1 MNQPEYMDRKYF
13 GQIKLGLI
21 QRGLTIP
28 TLMHGLSEVSRGLCS
43 AEPGEEITLALAE
56 DFIVKTTLN
65 PSEKDGP
72 KLISQQDRLRLIME
86 EGETDV
92 GIIPVPDFL
101 KQQLK
106 RRTPVSENICLDGYC
121 FNVFLRAIGK
131 GRELSMPIEAVLG
144 VIQAAFEE
152 GAADLIQL
160 NMDYSN
166 DDDRGFQ
173 RLAPLVE
180 AIKKRFNTFVALKGF
195 PPLNK
200 NTIDCVYASGFD
212 IVNFP
217 LGGFFGTAKSKK
229 IMAAEKTYEALE
241 YASSVFSPGT
251 VLTDLIMSAGSQDKF
266 KEGIDR
272 LINSGIIPLIL
283 LQRDSMKGNSSY
295 PNLVELAEHMDQ
307 AIQRNNLPLKW
318 LYPAC
323 RFLSPLDTRFFTEDP
338 LKARLAVKPV
348 YRSGLGRRT
357 SAGFAAIRR
366 KLRIRNV
373 SDSFESAGL

>member
-1 MNQPEYMDRKYF
+1 MDKKYF
-13 GQIKLGLI
+13 GQIKFGLI
-21 QRGLTIP
+21 QRGLAIP
-28 TLMHGLSEVSRGLCS
+28 TLLQGLLEVSQGLGS
-43 AEPGEEITLALAE
+43 AEPGQEMTLALAD
-56 DFIVKTTLN
+56 DFIVKVTMN
-65 PSEKDGP
+65 PSDKEGP
-72 KLISQQDRLRLIME
+72 KLISQEDRLRLVME

-92 GIIPVPDFL
+92 NIIPVPDFL

-131 GRELSMPIEAVLG
+131 GKKLSMPIEAILS
-144 VIQAAFEE
+144 VIQTAFEE
-152 GAADLIQL
+152 GAADLVQL

-166 DDDRGFQ
+166 EDDRGFQ

-195 PPLNK
+195 PPLDK
-200 NTIDCVYASGFD
+200 NIIDHIYASGID

-217 LGGFFGTAKSKK
+217 LGGFYGTVKSKK
-229 IMAAEKTYEALE
+229 IMGIEKIYEALE
-241 YASSVFSPGT
+241 YASGIFSPGT
-251 VLTDLIMSAGSQDKF
+251 VWTDLIISPRSQDRF
-266 KEGIDR
+266 KDGIDR
-272 LINSGIIPLIL
+272 LVDAGIIPLIL
-283 LQRDSMKGNSSY
+283 LQRDSKTKTPSY
-295 PNLVELAEHMDQ
+295 RNLVELAEQMDQ
-307 AIQRNNLPLKW
+307 AVQRNGLPLKW

-338 LKARLAVKPV
+338 LKARLAVTPV
-348 YRSGLGRRT
+348 YRSGLGKTT

-366 KLRIRNV
+366 KLRIRKV

>member
-1 MNQPEYMDRKYF
+1 MDKTYF

-21 QRGLTIP
+21 QKGLAIP
-28 TLMHGLSEVSRGLCS
+28 TLIKGLEEVSRGVCS
-43 AEPGEEITLALAE
+43 GDPGEEITLALAD
-56 DFIVKTTLN
+56 DFIVKTSLN
-65 PSEKDGP
+65 PPDKSGP
-72 KLISQQDRLRLIME
+72 KLIVKEDRLRLYME

-92 GIIPVPDFL
+92 SIVPVPEFL

-106 RRTPVSENICLDGYC
+106 KRTPVSENICLDGYC
-121 FNVFLRAIGK
+121 FNIFLRAIGK
-131 GRELSMPIEAVLG
+131 GKKLSMPIDVILS

-166 DDDRGFQ
+166 EDDRGFQ
-173 RLAPLVE
+173 RLAPLVQS
-180 AIKKRFNTFVALKGF
+180 IKKRFNTFVALKGF
-195 PPLNK
+195 PPSDK
-200 NTIDCVYASGFD
+200 NTIDHVYASGFD

-217 LGGFFGTAKSKK
+217 LTGFYETVKSKK
-229 IMAAEKTYEALE
+229 IIDTEKIYESLE

-251 VLTDLIMSAGSQDKF
+251 VWTDLFLGPDSQNTF
-266 KEGIDR
+266 KDIIDR
-272 LINSGIIPLIL
+272 LTDSGIIPLL
-283 LQRDSMKGNSSY
+283 HMQRDSVIKFSNY
-295 PNLVELAEHMDQ
+295 PNLVEFADQMDQ
-307 AIQRNNLPLKW
+307 AIQRNNIPLKW

-323 RFLSPLDTRFFTEDP
+323 RFLSPLDTRFFKEDP
-338 LKARLAVKPV
+338 LKARLAVTPV
-348 YRSGLGRRT
+348 YRSGLGKRT

>member
-1 MNQPEYMDRKYF
+1 MDKKYF

-21 QRGLTIP
+21 QRGVTIP
-28 TLMHGLSEVSRGLCS
+28 TMLQGLAEVSRGLCS

-56 DFIVKTTLN
+56 DFIVKTFLN
-65 PSEKDGP
+65 PPDKDGP
-72 KLISQQDRLRLIME
+72 KLISQQDQLRLLME
-86 EGETDV
+86 EGEADV
-92 GIIPVPDFL
+92 SIISVPEFL

-106 RRTPVSENICLDGYC
+106 KRTPVSENICLDGYC
-121 FNVFLRAIGK
+121 FNVFLRAMGRGK
-131 GRELSMPIEAVLG
+131 KLSMPIEATLS

-152 GAADLIQL
+152 GAADLVQL

-166 DDDRGFQ
+166 DDDRGFP

-195 PPLNK
+195 PPADK
-200 NTIDCVYASGFD
+200 RIIDLVYASGFD

-217 LGGFFGTAKSKK
+217 LGGFYGTVKSKK
-229 IMAAEKTYEALE
+229 IMGAEKIYEALE
-241 YASSVFSPGT
+241 YAASVFSPGT
-251 VLTDLIMSAGSQDKF
+251 VWTDLAMSPGSPGRF

-272 LINSGIIPLIL
+272 LTDSGIIPLIL
-283 LQRDSMKGNSSY
+283 LQRDSVAEGSTY
-295 PNLVELAEHMDQ
+295 QNLVELADHMDQ
-307 AIQRNNLPLKW
+307 AIQRNGLPLKW

-338 LKARLAVKPV
+338 LKARLAVTPV
-348 YRSGLGRRT
+348 YRSGFGKRA
-357 SAGFAAIRR
+357 SAGFAALRR

>member
-1 MNQPEYMDRKYF
+1 MDKKYF

-21 QRGLTIP
+21 QRGLAIP
-28 TLMHGLSEVSRGLCS
+28 TVLHGLFEVSQGLYS
-43 AEPGEEITLALAE
+43 AEPGQEITLALAD
-56 DFIVKTTLN
+56 DFIVKATLI
-65 PSEKDGP
+65 PSSKEGP
-72 KLISQQDRLRLIME
+72 KLISQEDRLRLLME
-86 EGETDV
+86 ECETDV
-92 GIIPVPDFL
+92 SIIPVPEFL

-106 RRTPVSENICLDGYC
+106 KRSPVSENICLDGYC

-131 GRELSMPIEAVLG
+131 GKKLSMPIEAILS
-144 VIQAAFEE
+144 VIQTAFEE

-166 DDDRGFQ
+166 ENDRGFQ

-200 NTIDCVYASGFD
+200 NIIDYIYASGID

-217 LGGFFGTAKSKK
+217 LGGFYGTVKSKK
-229 IMAAEKTYEALE
+229 IMGIEKIYEALE
-241 YASSVFSPGT
+241 YASSIFSPGT
-251 VLTDLIMSAGSQDKF
+251 VWTDLIISPRSQDRF

-272 LINSGIIPLIL
+272 LTDAGIIPLIL
-283 LQRDSMKGNSSY
+283 LQRDSKTKTPSY
-295 PNLVELAEHMDQ
+295 RNLVELAEQMEQ
-307 AIQRNNLPLKW
+307 AVQRNGLPLKW

-338 LKARLAVKPV
+338 LKARLAVTPV
-348 YRSGLGRRT
+348 YRSGIGKTT

-366 KLRIRNV
+366 KLRIRKV

>member
-1 MNQPEYMDRKYF
+1 MDKTYF

-21 QRGLTIP
+21 QKGLAIP
-28 TLMHGLSEVSRGLCS
+28 TLIQGLEEVSCGVCS
-43 AEPGEEITLALAE
+43 GDPGEEITLALAD
-56 DFIVKTTLN
+56 DFIVKTSLN
-65 PSEKDGP
+65 PPDKGGP
-72 KLISQQDRLRLIME
+72 KLIVKEDRLRLYME

-92 GIIPVPDFL
+92 SIVPVPEFL

-106 RRTPVSENICLDGYC
+106 KRTPVSENICLDGYC
-121 FNVFLRAIGK
+121 FNIFLRAIGK
-131 GRELSMPIEAVLG
+131 GKKLSMPIDVILS

-166 DDDRGFQ
+166 EDDRGFQ
-173 RLAPLVE
+173 RLAPLVQS
-180 AIKKRFNTFVALKGF
+180 IKKRFNTFVALKGF
-195 PPLNK
+195 PPSDK
-200 NTIDCVYASGFD
+200 NTIDHVYASGFD

-217 LGGFFGTAKSKK
+217 LTGFYETVKSKK
-229 IMAAEKTYEALE
+229 IIDTEKIYESLE

-251 VLTDLIMSAGSQDKF
+251 VWTDLFLGPDSQNTF
-266 KEGIDR
+266 KDIIDR
-272 LINSGIIPLIL
+272 LTDSGIIPLL
-283 LQRDSMKGNSSY
+283 HMQRDSVIKFSNY
-295 PNLVELAEHMDQ
+295 PNLVEFADQMDQ
-307 AIQRNNLPLKW
+307 AIQRNNIPLKW

-338 LKARLAVKPV
+338 LKARLAVTPV
-348 YRSGLGRRT
+348 YRSRLGKTT

>member
-1 MNQPEYMDRKYF
+1 MDKKYF

-28 TLMHGLSEVSRGLCS
+28 AIIQGLDEVSHGVCS
-43 AEPGEEITLALAE
+43 GAPGEEITLALAD
-56 DFIVKTTLN
+56 DFIVKTSLN
-65 PSEKDGP
+65 SPDKDGP
-72 KLISQQDRLRLIME
+72 KLIAKEDRLRLYME

-92 GIIPVPDFL
+92 SIIPVPDFL
-101 KQQLK
+101 KKQLK
-106 RRTPVSENICLDGYC
+106 KRTPVSENICLDGYC

-131 GRELSMPIEAVLG
+131 GKKLSMPIEVILS

-152 GAADLIQL
+152 GAADLVQL
-160 NMDYSN
+160 NMDYSSE
-166 DDDRGFQ
+166 DDRGFQ
-173 RLAPLVE
+173 RLTPLVQS
-180 AIKKRFNTFVALKGF
+180 IKKRFNTFVALKGF
-195 PPLNK
+195 PPSDK
-200 NTIDCVYASGFD
+200 NTIDHIYASGFD

-217 LGGFFGTAKSKK
+217 LSGFYETVKSKK
-229 IMAAEKTYEALE
+229 IIDTEKIYESLE

-251 VLTDLIMSAGSQDKF
+251 VWTDLFLGPSLQNTF
-266 KEGIDR
+266 KDIIDR
-272 LINSGIIPLIL
+272 LTGSKIIPLIHM
-283 LQRDSMKGNSSY
+283 QRDSLAKFSNY
-295 PNLVELAEHMDQ
+295 PNLVELADQMDH
-307 AIQRNNLPLKW
+307 AIQRNNIPLKW

-338 LKARLAVKPV
+338 LKARLAVTPV
-348 YRSGLGRRT
+348 YRSGFGKTT

>member
-1 MNQPEYMDRKYF
+1 MDKKYF

-21 QRGLTIP
+21 QRGVTIP
-28 TLMHGLSEVSRGLCS
+28 TMLQGLAEVSRGLCS

-56 DFIVKTTLN
+56 DFIVKTFLN
-65 PSEKDGP
+65 PPDKDGP
-72 KLISQQDRLRLIME
+72 KLISQQDQLRLLME
-86 EGETDV
+86 EGEADV
-92 GIIPVPDFL
+92 SIISVPEFL

-106 RRTPVSENICLDGYC
+106 KRTPVSENICLDGYC
-121 FNVFLRAIGK
+121 FNVFLRAMGRGK
-131 GRELSMPIEAVLG
+131 KLSMPIEATLS

-152 GAADLIQL
+152 GAADLVQL

-166 DDDRGFQ
+166 DDDRGFP

-195 PPLNK
+195 PPADK
-200 NTIDCVYASGFD
+200 RIIDLVYASGFD

-217 LGGFFGTAKSKK
+217 LGGFYGTVKSKK
-229 IMAAEKTYEALE
+229 IMGAEKIYEALE

-251 VLTDLIMSAGSQDKF
+251 VWTDLAMSPGSQGRF

-272 LINSGIIPLIL
+272 LTDSGIIPLIL
-283 LQRDSMKGNSSY
+283 LQRDSVAEGSTY
-295 PNLVELAEHMDQ
+295 QNLVELADHMDQ
-307 AIQRNNLPLKW
+307 AIQRNGLSLKW

-338 LKARLAVKPV
+338 LKARLAVTPV
-348 YRSGLGRRT
+348 YRSGFGKRA
-357 SAGFAAIRR
+357 SAGFAALRR

>member
-1 MNQPEYMDRKYF
+1 MDKKYF

-21 QRGLTIP
+21 QRGVTIP
-28 TLMHGLSEVSRGLCS
+28 TMLQGLAEVSRGLCS

-56 DFIVKTTLN
+56 DFIVKTFLN
-65 PSEKDGP
+65 PPDKDGP
-72 KLISQQDRLRLIME
+72 KLISQQDQLRLLME
-86 EGETDV
+86 EGEADV
-92 GIIPVPDFL
+92 SIISVPEFL

-106 RRTPVSENICLDGYC
+106 KRTPVSENICLDGYC
-121 FNVFLRAIGK
+121 FNVFLRAMGRGK
-131 GRELSMPIEAVLG
+131 KLSMPIEATLS

-152 GAADLIQL
+152 GAADLVQL

-166 DDDRGFQ
+166 DDDRGFP

-195 PPLNK
+195 PPADK
-200 NTIDCVYASGFD
+200 RIIDLVYASGFD

-217 LGGFFGTAKSKK
+217 LGGFYGTVKSKK
-229 IMAAEKTYEALE
+229 IMGAEKIYEALE
-241 YASSVFSPGT
+241 YAASVFSPGT
-251 VLTDLIMSAGSQDKF
+251 VWTDLAMSPGSQGRF

-272 LINSGIIPLIL
+272 LTDSGIIPLIL
-283 LQRDSMKGNSSY
+283 LQRDSVAEGSTY
-295 PNLVELAEHMDQ
+295 QNLVELADHMDQ
-307 AIQRNNLPLKW
+307 AIQRNGLPLKW

-338 LKARLAVKPV
+338 LKARLAVTPV
-348 YRSGLGRRT
+348 YRSGFGKRA
-357 SAGFAAIRR
+357 SAGFAALRR